1 MKAPNLH
8 SAFRVPHSAFA
19 GFSAIIALMEE
30 TRTNGAAAAAEPAL
44 PPIRLLVVD
53 NDEAL
58 ARAMEESL
66 AKVGYECVVATSGP
80 EGARKIETDTFDI
93 VVTDLVMNDIDGM

>member
-1 MKAPNLH
+1 
-8 SAFRVPHSAFA
+8 
-19 GFSAIIALMEE
+19 MEE
-30 TRTNGAAAAAEPAL
+30 NRINPNPEEPGAA
-44 PPIRLLVVD
+44 PIRLLIVD

-80 EGARKIETDTFDI
+80 GRGPADRHRF
-93 VVTDLVMNDIDGM
+93 V

>member
-1 MKAPNLH
+1 MADDREPD
-8 SAFRVPHSAFA
+8 
-19 GFSAIIALMEE
+19 
-30 TRTNGAAAAAEPAL
+30 AAEPAAL
-44 PPIRLLVVD
+44 PIRLLVVD

-80 EGARKIETDTFDI
+80 PISEPRPAFMSITPCP
-93 VVTDLVMNDIDGM
+93 